1 METEN
6 ILAEMREAIDSEL
19 KKIINETIQNYPA
32 EYVSMLNYQ
41 LGWEGDGSNQSAQ
54 GKRIRPML
62 VLLACQGVGGDWHKA
77 LPAAAAVELVH
88 NFSLIHDDIQDCSE
102 LRRGRPT
109 VWVKWGNAQAIN
121 AGDAM
126 LTLSHLAILRLSDFL
141 NDSDVLKAVEMTQT
155 ACLKLTRG
163 QHLDIAFEDKD
174 DLPMDLYWKMVEGKT
189 GALLAACLSLGA
201 LCGNASNPIIKS
213 LYDIGIKIGNAFQ
226 VQDDW
231 LGIWGDN
238 EVTGKSCTSD
248 LSAKKKT
255 YPILLG
261 IHHGKDFCKAW
272 KSMDEIDG
280 KAAAELANLLEAE
293 GHQTATKEMFEQ
305 LYHDGFGELTAL
317 PCNAEKLQPLI
328 DVLQGLFGRI
338 K

>member
-1 METEN
+1 MGSEN
-6 ILAEMREAIDSEL
+6 MLAEMREAIDGEL
-19 KKIINETIQNYPA
+19 KKVISETMQNYPS
-32 EYVSMLNYQ
+32 EYISMLNYQ
-41 LGWEGDGSNQSAQ
+41 LGWEGDGNAQSAQ

-62 VLLACQGVGGDWHKA
+62 VLLACQGVGGDWHYA
-77 LPAAAAVELVH
+77 LPAAVAVELVH

-126 LTLSHLAILRLSDFL
+126 LTLAHLAILRLSESLKDA
-141 NDSDVLKAVEMTQT
+141 DVLKAVYMIQT

-163 QHLDIAFEDKD
+163 QHLDIAFENKD

-201 LCGNASNPIIKS
+201 LCGNASNQTVDSI
-213 LYDIGIKIGNAFQ
+213 YEIGIKIGNAFQ

-248 LSAKKKT
+248 LVAKKKT

-261 IHHGKDFCKAW
+261 IHQGKDFSIAW
-272 KSMDEIDG
+272 KSADVIDSE
-280 KAAAELANLLEAE
+280 KAAELTRLLESE
-293 GHQTATKEMFEQ
+293 GLHNDTKVKFEQ
-305 LYHDGFGELTAL
+305 LYHDGFGELAAL
-317 PCNAEKLQPLI
+317 PCDAEKKQPLI
-328 DVLQGLFGRI
+328 DMLQGLFGRI